1 MRYINRYVLLMAAL
15 ALAIGAYATF
25 WSYASKRALQETAGW
40 IAAQRAAGIEISH
53 GELEAV
59 GFPYRISV
67 RIPALVAQ
75 DTRGAEAWRL
85 KGNLLGTIQPWNPN
99 HIIVQGDGLR
109 LAAWPPASPPPADAD
124 AFAGRSS
131 IILKSGKWERL
142 AFDANDP
149 RIAVPGQV
157 LQGKHAAVSLRRNH
171 GEDKERPD
179 GSIDLAVAGED
190 LVVPPGLANGF
201 PPAVNR
207 LNATGQ
213 LSGDL
218 TSVPAWRES
227 GGIVDFRLLD
237 FLWGRIKVSG
247 DGTVALDREMRPLG
261 AMSATIQGHDAIIDA
276 LVTAGTLR
284 GGEAAM
290 AKAALGGL
298 AQRGEG
304 GQPTIKVAISAQDGR
319 LYVGPVPVG
328 RLRPLFP

>member
-1 MRYINRYVLLMAAL
+1 MRFVNRYVLLMAAL
-15 ALAIGAYATF
+15 AVAIGAYTF
-25 WSYASKRALQETAGW
+25 YWSYASKRAVAETAAW
-40 IAAQRAAGIEISH
+40 IAAQRAAGVEIRH
-53 GELEAV
+53 GELAAQ

-67 RIPALVAQ
+67 RIPALTAQ
-75 DTRGAEAWRL
+75 DTRGPQSWRV
-85 KGNLLGTIQPWNPN
+85 KGNLLGTIQPWNPR
-99 HIIVQGDGLR
+99 HIIVQGDSLA
-109 LAAWPPASPPPADAD
+109 LAAWPQGATPPADAE
-124 AFAGRSS
+124 AFTGRSS
-131 IILKSGKWERL
+131 IILKDGKWERL

-149 RIAVPGQV
+149 RIAMPGQV
-157 LQGKHAAVSLRRNH
+157 LQGKHLAVSLRRNH

-179 GSIDLAVAGED
+179 GSFDLALSGEE
-190 LVVPPGLANGF
+190 LAVPPGLANGF
-201 PPAVNR
+201 PPAVKR
-207 LNATGQ
+207 INATGQ

-218 TSVPAWRES
+218 ASVPAWRES

-276 LVTAGTLR
+276 LVGAGTLK

-290 AKAALGGL
+290 AKAALGAL

-304 GQPTIKVAISAQDGR
+304 GQPSIKVAISAQDGR